1 MRTRHIFAAALFM
14 LAGQAV
20 AQTPIYKQANAPIE
34 ERVKDLL
41 ERMTPEEKVGQLC
54 CPLGWRCSRRRNPQ
68 CFEAR
73 NISSGLA
80 GIS

>member
-1 MRTRHIFAAALFM
+1 MRIRHIFVATLFM

-20 AQTPIYKQANAPIE
+20 AQKPIYKQANAPIE

-54 CPLGWRCSRRRNPQ
+54 CPLGWEMYTKTGNKVEVS
-68 CFEAR
+68 E
-73 NISSGLA
+73 
-80 GIS
+80 